1 MTNPLIN
8 PPTLENSMTDLKQKL
23 ATAKTAYE
31 TARATL
37 DNARAAYEAG
47 PGKNYAEI
55 KQNIDALKAQIE
67 EYRRAHQAAKDALA
81 QALSES
87 NGAMTTKAKE
97 ALTARRNA
105 EDMLEECRGLLAQ
118 VEETAIAVRLEA
130 SQAAIAFRSA
140 YQAAS
145 KCWADM
151 NVYAVLAECGERL
164 CAAMA
169 VRPVSNP
176 RDFDAHSAYGAQQA
190 APRNVLLAEIDQ
202 LVKSYEGDTRPYV
215 IELGV
220 CDLGAMAEQEIMSP
234 AEMTMERAKAR
245 AA

>member
-8 PPTLENSMTDLKQKL
+8 PLTLENSMSDLKQKL

-31 TARATL
+31 AARAAL
-37 DNARAAYEAG
+37 ERHRAAYEAG
-47 PGKNYAEI
+47 PEKKHAEL
-55 KQNIDALKAQIE
+55 KQNIAALKAQIE
-67 EYRRAHQAAKDALA
+67 EHRRAHQVAKDALA
-81 QALSES
+81 QALSDS
-87 NGAMTTKAKE
+87 NGTMTAKAKE

-105 EDMLEECRGLLAQ
+105 EDMLEECSVLLAQ
-118 VEETAIAVRLEA
+118 VEETAFAVRLEA
-130 SQAAIAFRSA
+130 SHAATSYRNA
-140 YQAAS
+140 YQTAS

-169 VRPVSNP
+169 VR
-176 RDFDAHSAYGAQQA
+176 SAGSMAEHGNLVDQLA
-190 APRNVLLAEIDQ
+190 APRTILQAELDQ
-202 LVKSYEGDTRPYV
+202 LVKSYDGDTRPYM

-220 CDLGAMAEQEIMSP
+220 CDLGAMTEQEIMSP
-234 AEMTMERAKAR
+234 AEIVRAKAR